1 MLFKTY
7 LFYKAFKPCR
17 IILENESHRSLSTL
31 PLWPSM
37 HFFHQH
43 VSCQECRSLRC
54 FQMPAWAA
62 TVNSFSFWKHLLSG
76 KEKKKNK
83 ITLRWRFVCIW
94 THVESKFFACKGA
107 CLICSLHRAEQHFL
121 VLGSGPVKG
130 EINSSTSLHKWS
142 GKKWVPCLCLDYTLH
157 VHQRHK

>member
-1 MLFKTY
+1 MKVIAVSQLFRCDHQCISSINTFLVKNAA
-7 LFYKAFKPCR
+7 LSVVSKCQPELLPSIPF
-17 IILENESHRSLSTL
+17 LSENIY
-31 PLWPSM
+31 
-37 HFFHQH
+37 
-43 VSCQECRSLRC
+43 
-54 FQMPAWAA
+54 FQGR
-62 TVNSFSFWKHLLSG
+62 K
-76 KEKKKNK
+76 KKKNK